1 MGRSRLSFMRIFYMF
16 LLASISLSVVAS
28 ADFKAIQQNAKLSD
42 IAYLPQP
49 QVAGSLHDMG
59 YVLQRYNE
67 LTETKVSYFLT
78 KKNGKQLLVIR
89 GTSNFENVLLD
100 LDIQFKPDDLIGIQ
114 LHQGFSAAA
123 KAVYLDAKSLL
134 SKTQPIHTTGHSL
147 GGAVALILAMYLEKE
162 GYNLQGSTTFGQPK
176 VTNVLGAKQFSHLNV
191 SRIVTPLDMVPLVP
205 ALSPLQ
211 LQNLDIYWH
220 LGEEVILMSG
230 KEYALSQG
238 LKSML
243 RASKFVDKVPDE
255 TNFQAHKM
263 SHYLA
268 LIQQK
273 QNGALQVPY
282 KTGINVF
289 GFSLD

>member
-1 MGRSRLSFMRIFYMF
+1 MRIFYMF
-16 LLASISLSVVAS
+16 LLACISLSVVAS
-28 ADFKAIQQNAKLSD
+28 PDFKAIEQNAKLSN
-42 IAYLPQP
+42 IAYQAQP
-49 QVAGSLHDMG
+49 QIADSLNEMG
-59 YVLQRYNE
+59 YALLRYTE
-67 LTETKVSYFLT
+67 LTETQVSYFLT
-78 KKNGKQLLVIR
+78 KKNGRQLLVVR

-100 LDIQFKPDDLIGIQ
+100 LDIQFKPDDLTGIQ

-123 KAVYLDAKSLL
+123 KAVYLDAKPLL
-134 SKTQPIHTTGHSL
+134 SKSQPIYTTGHSL

-176 VTNVLGAKQFSHLNV
+176 VTNVTGTGHFEHLSITRV
-191 SRIVTPLDMVPLVP
+191 VTPLDMVPLVP

-220 LGEEVILMSG
+220 IGEEIILMSG
-230 KEYALSQG
+230 QDYALTQG

-243 RASKFVDKVPDE
+243 RASKFVGKVPDE
-255 TNFQAHKM
+255 KNFQAHKM
-263 SHYLA
+263 SHYLE

-273 QNGALQVPY
+273 QKGAQQVPY

>member
-1 MGRSRLSFMRIFYMF
+1 MRIFYMF
-16 LLASISLSVVAS
+16 LLACISLSVVAS
-28 ADFKAIQQNAKLSD
+28 PDFKEIQQKAKLSN
-42 IAYLPQP
+42 IAYQP
-49 QVAGSLHDMG
+49 QSHVAHSLDEMG

-67 LTETKVSYFLT
+67 LVATQVSYFLA
-78 KKNGKQLLVIR
+78 KKNGQQLLVVR
-89 GTSNFENVLLD
+89 GTSNFENVLVD
-100 LDIQFKPDDLIGIQ
+100 LDIQFKPDDLTGIQ

-123 KAVYLDAKSLL
+123 KAVYLDAKPLL
-134 SKTQPIHTTGHSL
+134 SKSLPIHTTGHSL

-162 GYNLQGSTTFGQPK
+162 SYNLQGSTTFGQPK
-176 VTNVLGAKQFSHLNV
+176 VTNVLGAKQFSQLSV
-191 SRIVTPLDMVPLVP
+191 SRIVTPLDIVPLVP

-230 KEYALSQG
+230 QKYALTQG

-243 RASKFVDKVPDE
+243 RASKFVDKAPDE
-255 TNFQAHKM
+255 TNFEAHKM
-263 SHYLA
+263 SHYLE

-273 QNGALQVPY
+273 QNGAQQVPY